1 MDFSNIA
8 CWIWPLLS
16 GLFCALFGYA
26 IGRLKTKKQ
35 AEENNIELWKRKNA
49 QLKVD
54 LENCRAELLI
64 TTAAATKATG
74 LGSSEQAAGH
84 LIATPFD
91 AKAAK
96 KAFGKTIRKND
107 LKIIEGIGPKIAELF
122 EAHKITTWEKLANTS
137 VEHCAVI
144 LKTGGNRF
152 EFHNPA
158 TWPEQA
164 RMATIGAWEELK
176 NWQDTNDLSKN

>member
-54 LENCRAELLI
+54 LENCRAELLMA
-64 TTAAATKATG
+64 TAAATKASG
-74 LGSSEQAAGH
+74 LGESQQKVQEV
-84 LIATPFD
+84 IARPFD

-96 KAFGKTIRKND
+96 KAFGKTIREND
-107 LKIIEGIGPKIAELF
+107 LQIIEGIGPKIAELF
-122 EAHKITTWEKLANTS
+122 KAHKITSWEALANTTIKQ
-137 VEHCAVI
+137 CAVI
-144 LKTGGNRF
+144 LKAGGNRF
-152 EFHNPA
+152 EFHDPS

-164 RMATIGAWEELK
+164 KMAAMGQWEELK
-176 NWQDTNDLSKN
+176 IWQDNNDLSKK